1 MQTTQDIVLCWSAR
15 MLIFSNPW
23 DLINN
28 SLEAPLPPC
37 KTPGSEWAGGRR
49 ALPLREEAFRA
60 RMPRAG
66 SLTDIVSFS
75 FVPHVLSPS
84 TLLSSHAHT
93 VTVLR
98 LLISQHLMKI
108 FRHQKN
114 GKNYAMDPHILT
126 TWKPQSIISRS
137 SICLFIS
144 LSMCQSILFFMY
156 FEVVNIITCYP

>member
-1 MQTTQDIVLCWSAR
+1 MKRLREDNPTHTTQDIVLHWSAR

-23 DLINN
+23 DLMNN

-37 KTPGSEWAGGRR
+37 KTPDSEWAGGRR
-49 ALPLREEAFRA
+49 ALELRDEAFRA

-75 FVPHVLSPS
+75 FVPRVLAPS

-98 LLISQHLMKI
+98 LPISQHLMKI

-114 GKNYAMDPHILT
+114 GKNYAMDTRILT
-126 TWKPQSIISRS
+126 TWKLQSIISHS

-144 LSMCQSILFFMY
+144 LSMCQSLLFYVF
-156 FEVVNIITCYP
+156 